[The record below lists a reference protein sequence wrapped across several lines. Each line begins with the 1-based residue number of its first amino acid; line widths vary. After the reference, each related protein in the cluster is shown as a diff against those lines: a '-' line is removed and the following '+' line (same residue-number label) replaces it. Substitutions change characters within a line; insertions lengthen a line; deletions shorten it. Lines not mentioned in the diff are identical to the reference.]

1 MRCLICQRE
10 FTAKRSDAKTCSPR
24 CRTRLSRA
32 IAGQDKDITAVRNED
47 GSITIER
54 RRSPRVEANQKAPT
68 HYWHIR
74 KAIDT
79 AKYSMD
85 RLEEVWDS
93 AAPSKRADITFMH
106 PSIVRE
112 LRDLADRLERL
123 GFGEPGDAR

>member
-1 MRCLICQRE
+1 MCLSGRMVDKQQKGTEPGGTGHTRKVPIM
-10 FTAKRSDAKTCSPR
+10 TATTTTPTTTADLAD
-24 CRTRLSRA
+24 A
-32 IAGQDKDITAVRNED
+32 IAAA
-47 GSITIER
+47 
-54 RRSPRVEANQKAPT
+54 EANQKAPT

-93 AAPSKRADITFMH
+93 AAPSKRADITAMH

-112 LRDLADRLERL
+112 LRDLADRLESR
-123 GFGEPGDAR
+123 GFGEAVDAR